1 MASDLSLIGLLTGA
15 LLVGVLAWREVL
27 AAKGEPGDHLSLVLW
42 ILGIVFAAFVVLRII
57 EEFVA

>member
-1 MASDLSLIGLLTGA
+1 MGSDLSLFGFLTGA
-15 LLVGVLAWREVL
+15 LLVGVLLWREVL
-27 AAKGEPGDHLSLVLW
+27 VAKHEPGDHLSLLLW

>member
-27 AAKGEPGDHLSLVLW
+27 AAKGEPGDHLSPVLW